1 MQSRVSALETELRK
15 SKRAEQ
21 KLQALL
27 FRLRQD
33 VAELQANPSLFD
45 QLQDV
50 RSLEYEVDFLTNKCK
65 ASPAAEGSTCVV
77 CGNLQPTSRAANST
91 QMRLRLNK
99 LLVFI
104 FT

>member
-65 ASPAAEGSTCVV
+65 ASPPIKHPTFTST
-77 CGNLQPTSRAANST
+77 LST
-91 QMRLRLNK
+91 PA
-99 LLVFI
+99 
-104 FT
+104 